1 MNYFELHVGDY
12 DAATAHLSMLEDAAY
27 GRMLRIYYRTEKP
40 LPADVRQVCRL
51 ARAQSKAERDAVQA
65 VLDEFF
71 VLAEDGWRQ
80 QRADAELARYQDGEP
95 EREQRKTNEETR
107 LKRHREE
114 RAALFKAIN
123 DAGMHAPWNTK
134 IEELRR
140 IAAPFLPPPAT
151 APETK
156 TEMPPATAPATPATA
171 THGNVPPL
179 PTTPYPVPKEEI
191 PTPTGSPARKRAS
204 ARAMAADDLVVQG
217 VDRQHADDW
226 LAVRKAKGTPL
237 THTAWDQTVA
247 EAQKAGVSSA
257 EAVRIAAANGW
268 AGFRASWL
276 QRQDAPPQ
284 TGQPSAVV
292 RPLNRQ
298 LAVEAENRRV
308 ANEWLA
314 QEAARDAAQQPPQ
327 EAIHGAA

>member
-12 DAATAHLSMLEDAAY
+12 EAATAHLTMLEDAAY
-27 GRMLRIYYRTEKP
+27 GRMLRVYYRTEAP
-40 LPADVRQVCRL
+40 LPADIKKVCRL
-51 ARAQSKAERDAVQA
+51 VRAQSKPERDAVEQ
-65 VLDEFF
+65 VLREFF
-71 VLAEDGWRQ
+71 ELQADGWHQ
-80 QRADAELARYQDGEP
+80 GRADAELQQFRASEP
-95 EREQRKTNEETR
+95 EREARKANEDAR
-107 LKRHREE
+107 IKRHRDE
-114 RAALFKAIN
+114 RAALFKLLN
-123 DAGMHAPWNTK
+123 DNGQHAPWNTK

-140 IAAPFLPPPAT
+140 LAQTLQAPTAT
-151 APETK
+151 VPETQ
-156 TEMPPATAPATPATA
+156 PATAPATPATA

-179 PTTPYPVPKEEI
+179 PTTHYPVPKEEI

-204 ARAMAADDLVVQG
+204 ARAMAADDLVAQG

-247 EAQKAGVSSA
+247 EAQKAGVSPA

-276 QRQDAPPQ
+276 QRQDAPSQ

>member
-1 MNYFELHVGDY
+1 MNHYPRHIGDY
-12 DAATAHLSMLEDAAY
+12 LKDTSHLSLLEHGAY
-27 GRMLRIYYRTEKP
+27 ARLLDVYYTREGP
-40 LPADVRQVCRL
+40 IPADQATRL
-51 ARAQSKAERDAVQA
+51 TGARTREERAAVGA
-65 VLDEFF
+65 VLAEFF
-71 VLAEDGWRQ
+71 VLDGDEWRQ
-80 QRADAELARYQDGEP
+80 KRADEEIAAYLSGEP
-95 EREQRKTNEETR
+95 EREAKKTNESIR
-107 LKRHREE
+107 LQRHREE
-114 RAALFKAIN
+114 RATLFAQLHER
-123 DAGMHAPWNTK
+123 GLHADWNIK
-134 IEELRR
+134 MAELRALVQR
-140 IAAPFLPPPAT
+140 HCNADGNADTPL
-151 APETK
+151 PETV
-156 TEMPPATAPATPATA
+156 PATAPATPATA

-179 PTTPYPVPKEEI
+179 PTTHYPVPKEEI

-204 ARAMAADDLVVQG
+204 ARAMAADDLVAQG

-247 EAQKAGVSSA
+247 EAQKAGVSPA

-276 QRQDAPPQ
+276 QRQDAPSQ

>member
-1 MNYFELHVGDY
+1 MNFFEFHVGDY
-12 DAATAHLSMLEDAAY
+12 EAATVHLSMLEDAAY
-27 GRMLRIYYRTEKP
+27 GRMLRLYYRTERA
-40 LPADVRQVCRL
+40 LPADVKQVCRL
-51 ARAQSKAERDAVQA
+51 VRAQSKPERDAVQA
-65 VLDEFF
+65 VLEEFF
-71 VLAEDGWRQ
+71 ELREDGWHQ
-80 QRADAELARYQDGEP
+80 ERADFEIESYRAGQP
-95 EREQRKTNEETR
+95 ERDQRKTNEETR
-107 LKRHREE
+107 LRRHREE
-114 RAALFKAIN
+114 RAALFKVLN
-123 DAGMHAPWNTK
+123 DHGQHAPWNTK

-140 IAAPFLPPPAT
+140 LAQTLQAPTATVPAT
-151 APETK
+151 Q
-156 TEMPPATAPATPATA
+156 PATAPATPATA

-179 PTTPYPVPKEEI
+179 PTTHYPVPKEEI

-204 ARAMAADDLVVQG
+204 ARAMAADDLVAQG